1 MILPIGTVHFNIEF
15 YYETTSLALGDLLSS
30 GKKTMEELIEEL
42 RKLKEKAKE
51 GGGPERVKRQKEKG
65 KLTVWERLEKLLDP
79 GSFVEL
85 QPFVVHRSTYFGLD
99 KVKYLGDGV
108 VVGYGKIDGRL
119 VHVFAQDFT
128 VIGGSLGEM
137 HAKKIESIISMA
149 LKTGTP
155 LIGLYDSGGAR
166 IHEGVAALDG
176 FGRIFR
182 MNVKASGIIPQ
193 ISLILGPCAGGAS
206 YSPALTDFIIMPRNI
221 SFMFITGPQVVKAV
235 TGEEVSFM
243 ELGGA
248 EVHASKSGV
257 AHFITDSE
265 EEAFT
270 IVKKLL
276 SYIPSNNMEDPPYV
290 KTEDPPDREDKE
302 LETIVPTDPMAP
314 YDVRD
319 IILRVVDDG
328 EFLEVH
334 ENYAP
339 NVVVGFARLNGY
351 SVGVVANQPRF
362 LAGALD
368 IDGSIKAARFVRFCD
383 SFNIPI
389 IMFVDVPGYLPGVD
403 QEHGGIIKH
412 GAKLVYAYA
421 EATVPKITVILRKA
435 YGGAYIAMGSK
446 SLGADLVFAWPTA
459 EIAVMGPEGAVRIIF
474 KKELAKAENPE
485 ELFKQKLKEYRAIF
499 ANPYRAA
506 ELGLIDDVIE
516 PSKTRPMLI
525 KALEALQNKREEYP
539 LRKHGN
545 MPL

>member
-1 MILPIGTVHFNIEF
+1 M
-15 YYETTSLALGDLLSS
+15 LSE
-30 GKKTMEELIEEL
+30 KKTMEELIEEL
-42 RKLKEKAKE
+42 RKLKMKVKE
-51 GGGPERVKRQKEKG
+51 GGGPERVKRQKMKG

-79 GSFVEL
+79 ETFVEL
-85 QPFVVHRSTYFGLD
+85 QPFVIHRSTYFGLD

-108 VVGYGKIDGRL
+108 VVGYGKIDGRP

-137 HAKKIESIISMA
+137 HAKKIEFIISMA

-166 IHEGVAALDG
+166 IHEGVASLDG

-206 YSPALTDFIIMPRNI
+206 YSPALTDFIIMPRDV

-235 TGEEVSFM
+235 TGEDVSFKD
-243 ELGGA
+243 LGGA

-257 AHFITDSE
+257 AHFITDNE

-270 IVKKLL
+270 LVKKLL
-276 SYIPSNNMEDPPYV
+276 SYIPSNNTEDPPYIS
-290 KTEDPPDREDKE
+290 TGDPPDREDKE
-302 LETIVPTDPMAP
+302 LESIVPTDPMTP

-319 IILRVVDDG
+319 IIIRVVDNG

-339 NVVVGFARLNGY
+339 NIVVGFARLNGY
-351 SVGVVANQPRF
+351 SVGIVASQPRY

-368 IDGSIKAARFVRFCD
+368 IDGSVKAARFIRFCD
-383 SFNIPI
+383 SFNVPI
-389 IMFVDVPGYLPGVD
+389 IMFVDVPGYLPGVE

-412 GAKLVYAYA
+412 GAKLVYAYT

-446 SLGADLVFAWPTA
+446 SLGADIVYAWPTA
-459 EIAVMGPEGAVRIIF
+459 EIAVMGPEGAVKIIF
-474 KKELAKAENPE
+474 KKELAKAKEPE
-485 ELFKQKLKEYRAIF
+485 ELFRQKLREYRALF
-499 ANPYRAA
+499 ANPYKAA
-506 ELGLIDDVIE
+506 ELGLIDDVVE
-516 PSKTRPMLI
+516 PRKTRPILI
-525 KALEALQNKREEYP
+525 KALEVLQNKREEYYP
-539 LRKHGN
+539 RKHGN
-545 MPL
+545 IPL